1 MRALMLSARSLLF
14 GFIVVLVAACGDGR
28 RNGGTTI
35 LRRDGGGGFLD
46 AGNGPPRDGGVD
58 TVRDGG
64 PFVPGRDGGVRPGR
78 DGGSVPPRDGGVNTM
93 RDAGPSQAL
102 TIYDIQDI
110 SSPLYPGENAAVELR
125 NVVVTAL
132 VTEGGQA
139 GSFYVQESAGGQYS
153 GVFVFLP
160 MNAPVP
166 SVQVGDR
173 VTLTGTVEEYFGLTE
188 VRLASLVSRTP
199 GTPLTPEVVS
209 APTIATGGLFAEAY
223 ECVLVEVQNV
233 TVVSDNPDAPM
244 DFGEFAVTGDL
255 RVDDALYQ
263 VSPRPL
269 VGSQV
274 GWIAGVLHFAFENF
288 KLFPRSA
295 NDVGPIF

>member
-1 MRALMLSARSLLF
+1 MLSARSLLL

-35 LRRDGGGGFLD
+35 LLRDGGGGFLD
-46 AGNGPPRDGGVD
+46 AGNNGPPRDGGVD
-58 TVRDGG
+58 MVRDGG

-78 DGGSVPPRDGGVNTM
+78 DGGSVPPRDGGVNTV
-93 RDAGPSQAL
+93 RDAGPAQAL
-102 TIYDIQDI
+102 TIYDIQDV

-125 NVVVTAL
+125 NVVVTAV

-173 VTLTGTVEEYFGLTE
+173 VTLTGTLEEYFGLTE
-188 VRLASLVSRTP
+188 VRFGSLIARTA

-209 APTIATGGLFAEAY
+209 AASIATGGIFAEGY

-233 TVVSDNPDAPM
+233 SVTDPNPDAPM
-244 DFGEFAVTGDL
+244 DFGEFAVTGGL
-255 RVDDALYQ
+255 RVDNALWPPL
-263 VSPRPL
+263 PRPPL
-269 VGSQV
+269 GTQIDFV
-274 GWIAGVLHFAFENF
+274 AGVLHYAFENF
-288 KLFPRSA
+288 KLLPRGGA
-295 NDVGPIF
+295 DIQIPN